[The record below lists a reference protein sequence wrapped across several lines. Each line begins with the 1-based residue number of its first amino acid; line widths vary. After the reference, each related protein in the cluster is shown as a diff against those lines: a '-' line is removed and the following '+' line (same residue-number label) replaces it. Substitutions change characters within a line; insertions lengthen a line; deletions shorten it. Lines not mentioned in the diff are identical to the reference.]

1 VTKDPA
7 PPLVTIGRVVK
18 AHGIRGE
25 VAVNVQTDLPDRF
38 DDGTTVVV
46 GGAPRVI
53 ESSRPHQGRLL
64 VRFDGVHDRTQAEL
78 LRGRLI
84 EAEARELEDS
94 DTYFVHELVGMR
106 VVLDDRDLGEVS
118 ALIELPAAAGYDL
131 LEVRRD
137 DGSTWLLPAAED
149 HVEVEDAD
157 DGGHRLRLIDPP
169 EGLID
174 GEPDVVRPVDPS
186 DPPTAPAAPA
196 VDPADGPADPSED
209 A

>member
-1 VTKDPA
+1 MT
-7 PPLVTIGRVVK
+7 PLVTIGRIVK

-25 VAVNVQTDLPDRF
+25 VVVNVQTDLPDRF
-38 DDGTTVVV
+38 DDGETVIV
-46 GGAPRVI
+46 GGSPRVI

-64 VRFDGVHDRTQAEL
+64 VRFEGVLDRTQAEL

-84 EAEARELEDS
+84 EAEPREFADS

-106 VVLDDRDLGEVS
+106 VVLDERDLGGVS
-118 ALIELPAAAGYDL
+118 ALIELPPAAGYDL
-131 LEVRRD
+131 LEVTRD
-137 DGSTWLLPAAED
+137 DGSTWLLPAVEA

-174 GEPDVVRPVDPS
+174 GEADVARPPDPS
-186 DPPTAPAAPA
+186 DPGRG
-196 VDPADGPADPSED
+196 ADGGERR
-209 A
+209 

>member
-1 VTKDPA
+1 MT
-7 PPLVTIGRVVK
+7 PLVTIGRIVK

-38 DDGTTVVV
+38 DDGATVMV
-46 GGAPRVI
+46 GGSPRVI

-64 VRFDGVHDRTQAEL
+64 VRFEGVLDRTQAEL

-84 EAEARELEDS
+84 EAEPRELVDS

-106 VVLDDRDLGEVS
+106 VVMDERDLGEVS
-118 ALIELPAAAGYDL
+118 ALIELPPAAGYDL
-131 LEVRRD
+131 LEVTRD
-137 DGSTWLLPAAED
+137 DGSTWLLPAVED

-157 DGGHRLRLIDPP
+157 DGAHRLRLIDPP

-174 GEPDVVRPVDPS
+174 GEADVARPPDPS
-186 DPPTAPAAPA
+186 DPG
-196 VDPADGPADPSED
+196 DPGRERGGRR
-209 A
+209 

>member
-137 DGSTWLLPAAED
+137 DGSTWLLPAVED

-169 EGLID
+169 DGLID
-174 GEPDVVRPVDPS
+174 GEPDVVRPPDPS
-186 DPPTAPAAPA
+186 DRPSTPAA
-196 VDPADGPADPSED
+196 DPADRPADPSED

>member
-1 VTKDPA
+1 MTS
-7 PPLVTIGRVVK
+7 LVTIGRIVK

-46 GGAPRVI
+46 GGSPRVI

-64 VRFDGVHDRTQAEL
+64 VRFAGVVDRTQAEL
-78 LRGRLI
+78 LRGKLI
-84 EAEARELEDS
+84 EAEPREFEDAE
-94 DTYFVHELVGMR
+94 TYFVHELVGMR
-106 VVLDDRDLGEVS
+106 VVLDERDLGEVA
-118 ALIELPAAAGYDL
+118 ALIELPPAAGYDL

-149 HVEVEDAD
+149 HVEVEEAD
-157 DGGHRLRLIDPP
+157 EGGHRLRLIDPP

-174 GEPDVVRPVDPS
+174 GEPDVVRPPDPS
-186 DPPTAPAAPA
+186 DPPDPDETPPAGQQAP
-196 VDPADGPADPSED
+196 
-209 A
+209 